1 MTRNEKIAEV
11 MGWSYYK
18 KDNIFFQG
26 DHWLHSNSWEF
37 CKLLQAKMVADGWM
51 VEINIYPEDDGGG
64 VSCYAHK
71 GDEYIRVF
79 NSVGVLICFDTEPA
93 ALHALFCKV
102 NGITDEN

>member
-37 CKLLQAKMVADGWM
+37 CKLLQARMQQDGWIICM
-51 VEINIYPEDDGGG
+51 Q
-64 VSCYAHK
+64 AMT
-71 GDEYIRVF
+71 
-79 NSVGVLICFDTEPA
+79 VGKETLITYFADRSEPKHLHHIVNADTEPA
-93 ALHALFCKV
+93 ALFELFCKV
-102 NGITDEN
+102 NGITDKA